1 MIDLT
6 RARLACAK
14 CGDTAV
20 FDLLTLPVDPATGAP
35 VSAEVDCPNSE
46 CGVLVGL
53 EARGATWVPYG
64 LVAAPD

>member
-35 VSAEVDCPNSE
+35 VSVEVDCPNSE
-46 CGVLVGL
+46 CGAGRAGGSGRDVGVLWG
-53 EARGATWVPYG
+53 
-64 LVAAPD
+64 